1 MNENNFD
8 ITSWLKVFQERLISL
23 FGNRIKFFGLQ
34 GSYGRGLSHYSAT
47 ELSSSDCKAVTDE
60 ANRQPAAT

>member
-23 FGNRIKFFGLQ
+23 FGNRIMFFGLQ
-34 GSYGRGLSHYSAT
+34 GSYVRGL
-47 ELSSSDCKAVTDE
+47 ERNVV
-60 ANRQPAAT
+60 